1 MSVNDAFR
9 RMIRSGLHNPNTME
23 KRMGQLLTAMNRQ
36 VVDGADHHPILDLC
50 SVLEDE
56 IERVKRSQ
64 DDKAQSPDGPT
75 RQTVRKLKQDPVLV
89 LLARGTINKDDE
101 KTIQELREL
110 RFKIT
115 MGLTPG
121 GGGQSGE
128 KVDTSTK
135 TYTHPIERLTARQDK
150 LFIHVYKP
158 WAAEQNRTCVRLG
171 KRDRELDLTPF
182 NLVVAIIED
191 SVPLAK
197 METQHKVRNGSLSR
211 PFTTALRKFSDAL
224 RKAEQEGKVPRG
236 KS

>member
-9 RMIRSGLHNPNTME
+9 KMIRSGLNNPDIME
-23 KRMGQLLTAMNRQ
+23 KRMGQLLTALNRQ
-36 VVDGADHHPILDLC
+36 AVDGTEHHPILDLC
-50 SVLEDE
+50 KVLEDE
-56 IERVKRSQ
+56 TKRAKRNQ
-64 DDKAQSPDGPT
+64 ADKAQSPDGPT

-121 GGGQSGE
+121 GGGQAGE

-158 WAAEQNRTCVRLG
+158 WAAEQNRAGVRLG
-171 KRDRELDLTPF
+171 KRGRKLDLTPF

-197 METQHKVRNGSLSR
+197 METHHKVRNGSLSR
-211 PFTTALRKFSDAL
+211 PFTTALRKFADAL
-224 RKAEQEGKVPRG
+224 RKAEHEGSVPRC